1 MKNFLLYLSIFI
13 LLILLFLPWGLR
25 TFAKD
30 VYKPVEKPKDVI
42 ETLSCN
48 KLNESMNITYLN
60 GKTYNIAYNITGN
73 YELEQEDNQITSQEG
88 LNPTKDLRPLAV
100 IQYNQ
105 VSDVTLFKVDL
116 SSYDNTLETLNLYTR
131 VIDEEKNVLSQNGFS
146 CTKSVIS

>member
-13 LLILLFLPWGLR
+13 LLVLLFLPWGLR

-30 VYKPVEKPKDVI
+30 VYKTPEKPKDVI

-73 YELEQEDNQITSQEG
+73 YELETEENLTSSQEG
-88 LNPTKDLRPLAV
+88 LNPTKDLRILAT
-100 IQYNQ
+100 IEYNPD
-105 VSDVTLFKVDL
+105 SDITIFRVDL
-116 SSYDNTLETLNLYTR
+116 SSYTDTIETLNPYTR
-131 VIDEEKNVLSQNGFS
+131 GIDEEINVLAQNGFS